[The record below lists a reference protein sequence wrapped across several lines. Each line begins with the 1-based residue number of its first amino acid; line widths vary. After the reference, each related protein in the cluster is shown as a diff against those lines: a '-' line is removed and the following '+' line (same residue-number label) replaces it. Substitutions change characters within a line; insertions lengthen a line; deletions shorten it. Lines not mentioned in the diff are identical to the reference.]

1 MTLDDLKHIFKTQI
15 DSGIPDVLLW
25 FMLTDGE
32 HNAIER
38 HSSSDLE
45 GLLPMLSSFQY
56 AGNEANVPRFVK

>member
-32 HNAIER
+32 HNLIER

-56 AGNEANVPRFVK
+56 TGSEGRMPRFVK

>member
-1 MTLDDLKHIFKTQI
+1 MTIDDLKHIFKTQI

-32 HNAIER
+32 HNLIER
-38 HSSSDLE
+38 HSSTDLE

-56 AGNEANVPRFVK
+56 AGNAANVPRFIK